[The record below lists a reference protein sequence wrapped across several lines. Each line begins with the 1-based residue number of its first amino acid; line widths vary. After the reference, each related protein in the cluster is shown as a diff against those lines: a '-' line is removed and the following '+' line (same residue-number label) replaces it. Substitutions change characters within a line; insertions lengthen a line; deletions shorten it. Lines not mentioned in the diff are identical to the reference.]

1 MDGAETISLLK
12 AAADQTSAIMDL
24 IDEHDRCVDVIR
36 RIQAVQVELH
46 EISLILFDRHL
57 AVCIAAAHDSDHC
70 QEVLDDIRD
79 VFWCANRFGL
89 D

>member
-1 MDGAETISLLK
+1 MDKADTISLLK
-12 AAADQTSAIMDL
+12 MAADQTSAIMGL

-46 EISLILFDRHL
+46 EISLILLDRHL
-57 AVCIAAAHDSDHC
+57 AACVAAAHDRDHC